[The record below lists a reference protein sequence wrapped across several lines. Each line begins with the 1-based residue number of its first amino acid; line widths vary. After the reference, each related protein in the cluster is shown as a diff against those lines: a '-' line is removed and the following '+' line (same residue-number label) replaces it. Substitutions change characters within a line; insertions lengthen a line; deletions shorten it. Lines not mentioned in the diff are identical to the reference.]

1 MPVNTDIVYITLMAV
16 NPETTVRKLVSL
28 PKTMVQEIDDF
39 RFQERIKTEA
49 EAIRQLIAL
58 GLEVARTS
66 DRKADAVLDKTV
78 TR

>member
-1 MPVNTDIVYITLMAV
+1 MAV

>member
-1 MPVNTDIVYITLMAV
+1 MAI

-58 GLEVARTS
+58 GLA
-66 DRKADAVLDKTV
+66 AVRLRDKGYMPQQNDGQPLN
-78 TR
+78 RQE